1 MTPEL
6 ATLWALHELDE
17 RLVALAEGL
26 ARLPAERKALETRR
40 AAERTRLDQHQK
52 TLAELRLRRSQREKD
67 IATLQAEEQRL
78 AKQQGLVK
86 PNDEF
91 KALTHEMDGARA
103 RRSDLETEVLM
114 MMDEE
119 QALEDARPDL
129 DRELAEVERDVAAKL
144 ATLDATETA
153 DRAEQAELETRRVAK
168 LPELPAATRSRYERI
183 RESKGGRAVVGI
195 AKGACGGCYRGLAPQ
210 GLQEAKKRDKVL
222 HCDGCGR
229 MMVLPPDTE

>member
-17 RLVALAEGL
+17 RLVVLNETLAK
-26 ARLPAERKALETRR
+26 LPAERKTLETRR
-40 AAERTRLDQHQK
+40 AGERTRLDQQQK

-67 IATLQAEEQRL
+67 IVALQAEEQRF

-86 PNDEF
+86 TNAEF
-91 KALTHEMDGARA
+91 QALTHEIEGARA
-103 RRSDLETEVLM
+103 RRSDVETEVLV

-119 QALEDARPDL
+119 QTLEQARPVL
-129 DRELAEVERDVAAKL
+129 ERERAEVEHEVTTRLAA
-144 ATLDATETA
+144 LDAAERA
-153 DRAEQAELETRRVAK
+153 DRAEQRELEQRRQTR
-168 LPELPAATRSRYERI
+168 LPELPPATRSRYERI

-210 GLQEAKKRDKVL
+210 ALQEARKRDKVL

-229 MMVLPPDTE
+229 MMVMPPDAE